1 MNVGP
6 NSTSASGNQN
16 NIQFN
21 SSHQRGYSSLEGDM
35 SNKFKKKNGRLIQDN
50 IQGPNIMPA
59 NKNMVQG
66 QINNGAN
73 TSLGHN
79 NQNRKLTPSKM
90 NVNLGIRGQNNNSA
104 LSSIGG
110 KNYEQ
115 PGKKAQKINNRSNT
129 IENMQAIERESKKN
143 VKGNKRASSSLDADA
158 GNNLMQQ

>member
-21 SSHQRGYSSLEGDM
+21 SSHQRGYSSLEGEM

-50 IQGPNIMPA
+50 ITGPSIIPA
-59 NKNMVQG
+59 NGKNMIQN

-79 NQNRKLTPSKM
+79 NVNRKLTPSKL
-90 NVNLGIRGQNNNSA
+90 NVNLGIRG
-104 LSSIGG
+104 
-110 KNYEQ
+110 
-115 PGKKAQKINNRSNT
+115 
-129 IENMQAIERESKKN
+129 
-143 VKGNKRASSSLDADA
+143 
-158 GNNLMQQ
+158 